1 MTQKDS
7 FIIYRSFYIGLK
19 ALKNKDRL
27 QLYDAIFEYGLNTTE
42 IDLKPLP
49 KAMFL
54 MIKPQLQANHRK
66 FINGAKGGRPINPNS
81 QRQQNKETKTEP
93 NHNQDITIIEPN
105 VNYNNNNNGNN
116 NGNGND
122 RIKMPLKS
130 GEDYIVEPKFYFEI
144 KNAYSSLDVD
154 NELKKMRVWLIANP
168 KMQKTRVGTPRFI
181 TSWLSRVKDSSPKV
195 EDTYASIHKQV
206 MDLKNVRK

>member
-7 FIIYRSFYIGLK
+7 FIVYRSFYIGLK
-19 ALKNKDRL
+19 ALTNKDRL
-27 QLYDAIFEYGLNTTE
+27 QLYDAIFEYGLNSTE

-66 FINGAKGGRPINPNS
+66 FINGAKGGRPVNPNS
-81 QRQQNKETKTEP
+81 KRQQNKETKAEP
-93 NHNQDITIIEPN
+93 NHKLTITKAEPN
-105 VNYNNNNNGNN
+105 VNDNVNDNGND
-116 NGNGND
+116 ND
-122 RIKMPLKS
+122 RIKFPLKN
-130 GEDYIVEPKFYFEI
+130 GEDYIVEPKLYFEL
-144 KNAYSSLDVD
+144 KSAYSVLDVD
-154 NELKKMRVWLIANP
+154 SELKKMRVWLIANP
-168 KMQKTRVGTPRFI
+168 KMQKTRAGTPRFI
-181 TSWLSRVKDSSPKV
+181 SSWLSRVKDSSPKV